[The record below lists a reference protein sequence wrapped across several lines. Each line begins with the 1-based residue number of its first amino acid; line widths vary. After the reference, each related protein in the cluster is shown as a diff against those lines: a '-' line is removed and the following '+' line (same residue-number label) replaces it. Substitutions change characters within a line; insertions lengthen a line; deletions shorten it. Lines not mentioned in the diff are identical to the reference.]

1 VLFGYDEK
9 RDALVLKAYQLIEIG
24 VGIIDSKR
32 LDILIKDSKLE
43 KLNYN

>member
-9 RDALVLKAYQLIEIG
+9 RDALVLNAYQLIEIG
-24 VGIIDSKR
+24 VGVEDSKR
-32 LDILIKDSKLE
+32 FAILIKDSKLG